1 MPLPESGSSPSD
13 VLAALTDMK
22 GRDVRWRDGRA
33 FTLVYHGGD
42 DVVALAE
49 DAYRMFSGDNALN
62 TDAFPSLKRIQT
74 DVVDVVL
81 EWTGANDDAAGFMTS
96 GGTESILMAVLGAR
110 QRGRAERGIDPANI
124 VLPPNAHA
132 AFEEA
137 CLYFGVARRRG
148 PVVPALRRAPG
159 AKAAR

>member
-42 DVVALAE
+42 DVVSLAE
-49 DAYRMFSGDNALN
+49 DAYRLFSGDNALN

-74 DVVDVVL
+74 EVVDIVL
-81 EWTGANDDAAGFMTS
+81 GWLGTDAADQAAGFMTS

-110 QRGRAERGIDPANI
+110 ERGHAERGVTAPNI
-124 VLPPNAHA
+124 V
-132 AFEEA
+132 
-137 CLYFGVARRRG
+137 
-148 PVVPALRRAPG
+148 
-159 AKAAR
+159 